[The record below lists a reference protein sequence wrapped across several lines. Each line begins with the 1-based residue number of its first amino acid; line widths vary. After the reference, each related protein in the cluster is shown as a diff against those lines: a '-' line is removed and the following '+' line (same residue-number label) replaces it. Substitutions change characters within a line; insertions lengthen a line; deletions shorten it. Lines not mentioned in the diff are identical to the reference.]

1 MAMPNPYAKY
11 LNIRYSTVNRGC
23 LLLMV
28 YDGAINYLE
37 EAKNR
42 MMSGDFS
49 GRGLY
54 IDRAFGAINELR
66 TCLNFQVDNKLA
78 DSLNQL
84 YFFMTKQLSK
94 ASLEN
99 DVDAVEI
106 VVGLLKGLREV
117 WKEAVK
123 DDSAPRTAKERV

>member
-1 MAMPNPYAKY
+1 MAIPNPYVKY
-11 LNIRYSTVNRGC
+11 QNIRYSTVSRGN

-28 YDGAINYLE
+28 YDGAIIFLE

-42 MMSGDFS
+42 MITKDFS

-54 IDRAFGAINELR
+54 IDRAFGAINEMR
-66 TCLNFQVDNKLA
+66 NSLNFQVDNKLA

-84 YFFMTKQLSK
+84 YFFMTKQLSR

-99 DVDAVEI
+99 DVKAVEI
-106 VVGLLKGLREV
+106 VIGLLKGLREV

-123 DDSAPRTAKERV
+123 KDSVPKTAKERV